1 MSRKQISSAPWASYA
16 VACST
21 GSPASR
27 SCTKFV
33 PLTTRPFATS
43 RHGMILRASMRDLR
57 RLLDRELAIVERTSD
72 DDRGDAGV
80 AQPREILERADS
92 ARRDHFAVD
101 RALQL
106 RG

>member
-1 MSRKQISSAPWASYA
+1 MSRKQISSAPWASYV

-27 SCTKFV
+27 SCTKLT

-57 RLLDRELAIVERTSD
+57 RLLDRERAIVEGAAD
-72 DDRGDAGV
+72 DDRRDPGI
-80 AQPREILERADS
+80 AQPCEVVQRADA
-92 ARRDHFAVD
+92 ARRDHFARD
-101 RALQL
+101 RT
-106 RG
+106 